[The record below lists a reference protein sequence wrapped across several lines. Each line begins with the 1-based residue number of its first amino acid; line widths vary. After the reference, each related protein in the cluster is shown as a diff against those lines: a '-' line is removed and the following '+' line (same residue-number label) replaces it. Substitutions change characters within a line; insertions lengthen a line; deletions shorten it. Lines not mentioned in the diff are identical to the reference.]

1 MARSTASPAFRI
13 DAMAIG
19 IDDAPSSSQRAA
31 APVEQELHGHG
42 AVTNSA
48 TDDGVVVTNFNRRCL
63 TNASVLGVNSDESR
77 VPTDSDKLT
86 PDRTAPSSSSSPM

>member
-42 AVTNSA
+42 AVTPVTNSA
-48 TDDGVVVTNFNRRCL
+48 TDDGVVVTNL
-63 TNASVLGVNSDESR
+63 PAG
-77 VPTDSDKLT
+77 
-86 PDRTAPSSSSSPM
+86 A